1 MPGPSVA
8 VTELLAP
15 QAFENK
21 NSSWDRDGPWSMR
34 TRTLGYESRIDSR
47 KGKAIMNQA
56 FCMTHSELPMP
67 KCRVIFC
74 AKDVFRASHL
84 LPKLNLFPSYLAG
97 KQESQVTYKNSNKL
111 VVLDNVALCSSLPL
125 SSCSF
130 FLMTNL
136 TFPSSMIS
144 MWASG
149 VLQRLER
156 TDLCVNPP
164 VIY

>member
-21 NSSWDRDGPWSMR
+21 HSSWDRDVPWSVR
-34 TRTLGYESRIDSR
+34 TRTLGCESRIDSR
-47 KGKAIMNQA
+47 EGKAIMNHA

-97 KQESQVTYKNSNKL
+97 KQESQVAYKN
-111 VVLDNVALCSSLPL
+111 
-125 SSCSF
+125 
-130 FLMTNL
+130 
-136 TFPSSMIS
+136 
-144 MWASG
+144 
-149 VLQRLER
+149 R
-156 TDLCVNPP
+156 
-164 VIY
+164 VINWWC